1 MLAIYKREMKAYF
14 ISPLGYVFLGVY
26 LLVSGFVEFDLL
38 AWPAYFAYISLAL
51 GFKNIRRMLN
61 AKCPEDIADLDGD
74 TAKLVMIFSLIL
86 AIANFVSP
94 FVVR

>member
-1 MLAIYKREMKAYF
+1 MFFCRKKEASPSRFSIVRAIASF
-14 ISPLGYVFLGVY
+14 IFRL
-26 LLVSGFVEFDLL
+26 
-38 AWPAYFAYISLAL
+38 YFAYISLAL